1 VQSLRSARHVHAG
14 IFLALLLLM
23 YLVTAE
29 ALPLQWEEIHPIGI
43 SPSARYRHASATI
56 DSVEGAVFVFG
67 G

>member
-1 VQSLRSARHVHAG
+1 MFH
-14 IFLALLLLM
+14 ALLLLM
-23 YLVTAE
+23 YLVKAE

-43 SPSARYRHASATI
+43 APLARHRHASAAI